1 MDIPRI
7 SIEDLKRRMAAHEAL
22 AVLDSRAADAW
33 KSSESQIPGS
43 IRVPPDEVDKLSFA
57 KTGAHSCRSLSR
69 TSRELIVPMIAIAGG
84 PEISTG
90 RAFDRTSAPL

>member
-7 SIEDLKRRMAAHEAL
+7 SIEDLKRRMDAHEAL

-43 IRVPPDEVDKLSFA
+43 IRVPPDEVDKHLSEIP
-57 KTGAHSCRSLSR
+57 RNRLV
-69 TSRELIVPMIAIAGG
+69 VPYC
-84 PEISTG
+84 T
-90 RAFDRTSAPL
+90 